1 MESLR
6 QFGADH
12 YVRARETGHVLY
24 LEGSTDLVILRA
36 FADRLLHPVRDL
48 LADDSHLNVYSIQG
62 IRSMAQS
69 ALEVLDGVEGAFG
82 KRAKE
87 HFEDLRAILPQ
98 YRLIER
104 QDAGEI
110 DPEVSV
116 KLDAIQRLL
125 QPASSDS
132 RA

>member
-1 MESLR
+1 
-6 QFGADH
+6 
-12 YVRARETGHVLY
+12 
-24 LEGSTDLVILRA
+24 
-36 FADRLLHPVRDL
+36 
-48 LADDSHLNVYSIQG
+48 
-62 IRSMAQS
+62 MAQS

-87 HFEDLRAILPQ
+87 HSEDLRAILPQ

-104 QDAGEI
+104 QDAAEI